1 MPHAKISQPEGAA
14 TIDLLNTENNQEA
27 PINCRLP
34 EKLLIN
40 EDDFLEGVTEEQIVE
55 HLQGSLNWLC
65 EFSEHINSY
74 SSLEQFDS
82 LEDAVEG
89 VQVNSDTVV
98 EYFKQTDTFILSNRN
113 SKPPRYN
120 IIPMK
125 THPFLEKK
133 YIIHNMH
140 IEYDKPL

>member
-1 MPHAKISQPEGAA
+1 MSKSFNELPLVKNGFSEKLQAIDTKITQAEGAA

-34 EKLLIN
+34 EKLFIN

-98 EYFKQTDTFILSNRN
+98 ECFKQTDTFMLSNRN
-113 SKPPRYN
+113 SKPLDM
-120 IIPMK
+120 I
-125 THPFLEKK
+125 
-133 YIIHNMH
+133 
-140 IEYDKPL
+140 